1 MALISIEDPRRR
13 AAQPKGFALFALGFR
28 PFFLGAGLSAVLLM
42 ALWLVLYRS
51 GAQFGLSYPS
61 VLWHA
66 HEMIFGFT
74 GAVIAGFLLT
84 AVQNWT
90 QVRTAHGA
98 PLVVLFALWLM
109 ARITPFLPG
118 LPMILAALPDL
129 LFFPAVMIAI
139 AKPILR
145 VKQARN
151 YAFPLMLAMLTVAD
165 VLVQSEMLGY
175 MQQTARLGNTL
186 AVYMIVLMIVVMGGR
201 VIPSFTDSKLL
212 TQARRWK
219 AVEWLAP
226 ATTLAVLA
234 AVLADPLAPLTG
246 LVAALAALVHGLRL
260 YGWHTR
266 KLWSVP
272 LLWVLHLG
280 YGWIVL
286 GFVLVT
292 LSTLG
297 WLAPSLA
304 VHAFTAGAIGTLT
317 LGMMARV
324 GLGHTGRMLEP
335 ARIISAAFALIA
347 LAALF
352 RVAGPLAFPK
362 AYGLVIILS
371 GMLWMLA
378 FGIFAVVYLP
388 VLIRP
393 RVDGKEG

>member
-1 MALISIEDPRRR
+1 MAIISIEDPSPRS
-13 AAQPKGFALFALGFR
+13 APPKGFALFALGFR

-42 ALWLVLYRS
+42 ALWLTLYHS
-51 GAQFGLSYPS
+51 AGQIGLTYPPM
-61 VLWHA
+61 LWHA

-90 QVRTAHGA
+90 QLRTLHGA
-98 PLVVLFALWLM
+98 PLAILFALWV
-109 ARITPFLPG
+109 AGRIAPFVHVVPKE
-118 LPMILAALPDL
+118 LAALPDI

-139 AKPILR
+139 ARPIVR

-151 YAFPLMLAMLTVAD
+151 YAFPLMLAMLTVAN
-165 VLVQSEMLGY
+165 VLVQGEMLGC
-175 MQQTARLGNTL
+175 MHGTARLGNTL

-201 VIPSFTDSKLL
+201 VIPSFTDSKLR

-234 AVLADPLAPLTG
+234 AMLADPLAPLTG
-246 LVAALAALVHGLRL
+246 LLAALAAAVHGLRM

-266 KLWSVP
+266 RLWSVP

-286 GFVLVT
+286 GFALVV
-292 LSTLG
+292 LSTPG
-297 WLAPSLA
+297 WVAPSLA
-304 VHAFTAGAIGTLT
+304 LHAFTAGAIGTLT

-324 GLGHTGRMLEP
+324 ALGHTGRMLEP
-335 ARIISAAFALIA
+335 AKITSLAFVLIGV
-347 LAALF
+347 AALV
-352 RVAGPLAFPK
+352 RVAGPLVFPQ
-362 AYGLVIILS
+362 AYGLEIVLS
-371 GMLWMLA
+371 GLLWMLA
-378 FGIFAVVYLP
+378 FGIFTLVYLP